1 MTTLTP
7 VQKETL
13 ARLKQRLDAEGVDYI
28 LISHPETLASAEDGA
43 ESGLGTLAEMAP
55 TFMLK
60 TEQGWLFATIS
71 GASKL
76 AYKKIK
82 KQLGLKDVSLARPD
96 AVLEVTGA
104 IIGTVC
110 MINPGHNSILDERV
124 FNHEF
129 IYGGCGVP
137 QHTLKIRPADLAR
150 ITDARVFDFTD
161 LKIPE

>member
-1 MTTLTP
+1 MTSLTLA
-7 VQKETL
+7 QQETL
-13 ARLKQRLDAEGVDYI
+13 AHLKQLLDAEGVDYT
-28 LISHPETLASAEDGA
+28 LISHPQTLASAEDGA

-71 GASKL
+71 GESKL
-76 AYKKIK
+76 IYKKIK
-82 KQLGLKDVSLARPD
+82 KQFGLKDVSLAHPD
-96 AVLEVTGA
+96 VVLEVTGA
-104 IIGTVC
+104 VVGTVC
-110 MINPGHNSILDERV
+110 LINPGHKSILDERV

-150 ITDARVFDFTD
+150 ITAALVFDFTD
-161 LKIPE
+161 LKILE